1 MTALKDNWTVASESA
16 DILGDFVV
24 EARAL
29 LDQAESTFLALET
42 ELTQEGIA
50 SAFRCFHTIKGVSG
64 FLELT
69 VVIAL
74 AHRVESLLAR
84 VRDGASP
91 PLGFV
96 DLVLGAVDR
105 MRACIAFVHS
115 PEGTPP
121 DVSEFL
127 AKLDQVE
134 GKPVDPVATPVVSAP
149 AVTAPVVS
157 APVAPVVAP
166 VVTAITEAPPAPVKV
181 APRAATAQSDD
192 ATVRV
197 DLGKMDHILDLVG
210 ELAIAQAQVVA
221 HPDLPKLQTSS
232 LVRALAQ
239 VSRVARDLQRASL
252 AMRMVPIKGTFDRI
266 ARIARDTA
274 RNLDKPIKFT
284 TEGSQT
290 EIDRTMAEAI
300 YEPLVHMVRN
310 AIDHG
315 LETREQRV
323 ATDKHEVGHIELR
336 AFHEGSHV
344 IIELVDDGRGLDR
357 TKILARAR
365 QRGLVTEDAQP
376 TNAEIDQMIFLP
388 GFSTAEKVT
397 SVSGRG
403 VGMDVVK
410 TNIERVCGRVD
421 ILSEPG
427 RGSTFRVQLPL
438 TLAIVDGLLFSL
450 GDQRFIVPAIFVR
463 DVFRPTADQISTVQ
477 GRGELVTVR
486 GRSYVIRRLA
496 RELGGGDP
504 ALPPTQGVLIMVDHA
519 DQPVCLLVDS
529 LIGKQEVVVKGLGPM
544 FADVHGLTGGAIL
557 GDGRIALILDI
568 PTLLARK
575 ARSAA

>member
-74 AHRVESLLAR
+74 SHRVESLLAR

-115 PEGTPP
+115 PEGAPP

-134 GKPVDPVATPVVSAP
+134 GKAVDSPV
-149 AVTAPVVS
+149 VTAPV
-157 APVAPVVAP
+157 VVAP
-166 VVTAITEAPPAPVKV
+166 VVTAPVVAAPAEAPSAPVKV

-221 HPDLPKLQTSS
+221 HPDLPRLQTSS

-315 LETREQRV
+315 LETRAQRV

-365 QRGLVTEDAQP
+365 QRGLIAEDAQP
-376 TNAEIDQMIFLP
+376 TSAEIDQMIFLP
-388 GFSTAEKVT
+388 GFSTAEQVT

-450 GDQRFIVPAIFVR
+450 GDQRYIVPAIFVR

-486 GRSYVIRRLA
+486 GRSYAIRRLA

-504 ALPPTQGVLIMVDHA
+504 ALPATQGVLIMVDHA

-568 PTLLARK
+568 PTLLARR